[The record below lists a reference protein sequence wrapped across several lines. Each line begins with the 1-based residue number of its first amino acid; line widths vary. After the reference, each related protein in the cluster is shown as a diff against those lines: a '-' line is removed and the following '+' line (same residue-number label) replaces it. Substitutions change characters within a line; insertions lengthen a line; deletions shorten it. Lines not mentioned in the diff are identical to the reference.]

1 MDIFQSELSG
11 LSKDNITRLHE
22 MKERS
27 EELKSAREEKRK
39 QLAADLLYEQWKK
52 NDPKLRQVLTLLQI
66 GRPQLPPTG
75 RLRDD
80 LIWALRDLRWAG
92 EIFQYKTF
100 VYKTSRVFLLLLFF

>member
-52 NDPKLRQVLTLLQI
+52 NDPKLRQVLTLLQT
-66 GRPQLPPTG
+66 GRPPAPCWTISDEPG
-75 RLRDD
+75 KYISIRRLSIKQID
-80 LIWALRDLRWAG
+80 
-92 EIFQYKTF
+92 YH
-100 VYKTSRVFLLLLFF
+100 YYFL